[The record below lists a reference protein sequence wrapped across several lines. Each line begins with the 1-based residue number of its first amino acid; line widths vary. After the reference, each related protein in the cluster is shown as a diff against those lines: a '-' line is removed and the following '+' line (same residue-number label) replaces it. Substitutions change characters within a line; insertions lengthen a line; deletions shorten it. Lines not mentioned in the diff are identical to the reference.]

1 METWICGSLFV
12 SPVQPYSRANAIVLA
27 QMSICPT
34 IWTERHV
41 HEQSA
46 CDSRLWSAERE
57 IANGATER
65 ATPPPWTCLNG
76 VARWARLS
84 ITLQYQRRSSLA
96 CPTRN
101 QRRSSLVPHSQSQP
115 QRRSPL
121 GIPYLEPKQ
130 ENYNEYWNI

>member
-76 VARWARLS
+76 TARWLPSLIPARWAL
-84 ITLQYQRRSSLA
+84 
-96 CPTRN
+96 
-101 QRRSSLVPHSQSQP
+101 
-115 QRRSPL
+115 
-121 GIPYLEPKQ
+121 KQ
-130 ENYNEYWNI
+130 ENHNEYWNF

>member
-46 CDSRLWSAERE
+46 CDSRLWNAERE

-65 ATPPPWTCLNG
+65 ATPPTMDMP
-76 VARWARLS
+76 
-84 ITLQYQRRSSLA
+84 QRRSPLGTS
-96 CPTRN
+96 PFR

-115 QRRSPL
+115 QRHSPFGVPL
-121 GIPYLEPKQ
+121 LIQKQ
-130 ENYNEYWNI
+130 ENYNEYWNL

>member
-27 QMSICPT
+27 QMSICPA

-57 IANGATER
+57 IANGR
-65 ATPPPWTCLNG
+65 D
-76 VARWARLS
+76 
-84 ITLQYQRRSSLA
+84 
-96 CPTRN
+96 
-101 QRRSSLVPHSQSQP
+101 
-115 QRRSPL
+115 
-121 GIPYLEPKQ
+121 
-130 ENYNEYWNI
+130 